1 MEKQSYAGMT
11 INERLFVS
19 GLLDEFE
26 KAVKENNRQLATDI
40 LAQLSIGEENIKTV
54 IDSLIK

>member
-1 MEKQSYAGMT
+1 MT

-40 LAQLSIGEENIKTV
+40 LTQFEYR
-54 IDSLIK
+54 